1 MNCTWFWFLLI
12 KTEDIYLEG
21 IRINRKTSALKGIIS
36 QVYLDSNGWL
46 SVLSLGLR
54 EDLISYAF

>member
-12 KTEDIYLEG
+12 AAEDIYLEG
-21 IRINRKTSALKGIIS
+21 ILINRKSSALKGIIS
-36 QVYLDSNGWL
+36 QIYLDSNAWL

-54 EDLISYAF
+54 KDLISYAF